1 MKRLV
6 VLAIVLAVIAVV
18 ADFAAKAFAEG
29 KIAEGAERQGGVST
43 SAEADIRSFPFLP
56 KLLTAG
62 SAGGVNV
69 RIRGFAAD
77 RLELALVEI
86 DVGELRLDESKLLQG
101 DGVEVTG
108 ISDASVAVE
117 MTGPDLAAAT
127 RLPVTIEDGEVRVS
141 VAGQAVAVR
150 PTVSAQGSLQLGAA
164 GVAPAALGLERSG
177 ISACTSTSVE
187 VQGDRLRIE
196 CRTEEVPRF
205 LLEAAARRGP

>member
-6 VLAIVLAVIAVV
+6 VLAVVLGVVAVV

-29 KIAEGAERQGGVST
+29 KIEEGAERRGGVST

-56 KLLTAG
+56 KLLTSG

-69 RIRGFAAD
+69 RITGFAAD
-77 RLELALVEI
+77 RLELALIEI

-108 ISDASVAVE
+108 ISDGRVAAEV
-117 MTGPDLAAAT
+117 TGPDLAAAT
-127 RLPVTIEDGEVRVS
+127 RLPVTIEDGEVRIS
-141 VAGQAVAVR
+141 VAGRAVAVR
-150 PTVSAQGSLQLGAA
+150 PTVSAEGSLQLGAA
-164 GVAPAALGLERSG
+164 GVAPAALGLARSG

-205 LLEAAARRGP
+205 LVEAAARADA